1 MEEKK
6 QLTEKS
12 NPVNTKEYTP
22 REIVSELDKYIVGQK
37 NAKRSVAVALRNRI
51 RRLKLDPELRE
62 DIAPK
67 NILMIGPTGVGK
79 TEIARRLAKLAGSP
93 FIKVE
98 ATKYTEVGYVGRDV
112 ESMVRDLMAAGFQ
125 MVKQEMQ
132 ESVTQEAEKRAE
144 EALLDLLFPVN
155 TKKPKEKN
163 IKGGPV
169 IKPMG
174 TFTINPE
181 NSNSSIIATTL
192 QMGIPIFNNK
202 GKNKEQ
208 DEEEDVSPNDE
219 KALHDIGVDDTGDN
233 GVNHSEE
240 AKEADSKF
248 KATREKLR
256 VMLKEGKLEER
267 TVELLVGQN
276 PQFPSIEMMGGNM
289 EDLESTLSGFA
300 GFFGGGKKKK
310 VVTVARAREILK
322 AEEAEKLVD
331 RDRVSDEARQR
342 VEETGI
348 IFIDE
353 IDKIAVKGD
362 RGGGPDVSREGVQ
375 RDILPIVEGATVN
388 TKWGPVNTDHILF
401 IAAGAFNVS
410 KPSDLIPEL
419 QGRFPLRVEL
429 DSLGKDDFLRILTEP
444 KNALIKQY
452 TELLGTEN
460 VKLNFTPDA
469 VAHLAAL
476 AAEVNS
482 KLENIGARRLHTI
495 MENLLEELSF
505 EASDIAPAN
514 IEITVDYVNEK
525 LADIVKDQDL
535 GRYIL

>member
-1 MEEKK
+1 MNESKQMNEKADK
-6 QLTEKS
+6 L
-12 NPVNTKEYTP
+12 TP
-22 REIVSELDKYIVGQK
+22 REIVAELDKYIVGQK
-37 NAKRSVAVALRNRI
+37 KAKRAVAVALRNRI
-51 RRLKLDPELRE
+51 RRLKLEPELRD

-93 FIKVE
+93 FLKVE

-132 ESVTQEAEKRAE
+132 ETVTQEAEKRAE
-144 EALLDLLFPVN
+144 EALLDLLLPAN
-155 TKKPKEKN
+155 TRRQKDGKSKA
-163 IKGGPV
+163 GPV
-169 IKPMG
+169 IRPMG
-174 TFTINPE
+174 TFSINPD
-181 NSNSSIIATTL
+181 NSANSIIGTTL
-192 QMGIPIFNNK
+192 QVGIPIFK
-202 GKNKEQ
+202 DKDEAKDDDDKAGKW
-208 DEEEDVSPNDE
+208 SE
-219 KALHDIGVDDTGDN
+219 KPFIKKP
-233 GVNHSEE
+233 SE
-240 AKEADSKF
+240 AKEGDDGEKY
-248 KATREKLR
+248 KATREKFRAMLR
-256 VMLKEGKLEER
+256 EGKLDDR
-267 TVELLVGQN
+267 PVELTVNQN
-276 PQFPSIEMMGGNM
+276 PTFPAFEMMGGSM
-289 EDLESTLSGFA
+289 EDLESSLSGIA

-310 VVTVARAREILK
+310 VVTVARAMEILK

-452 TELLGTEN
+452 TELLATED
-460 VKLNFTPDA
+460 VKINFAPDA
-469 VAHLAAL
+469 IEHLAAL

-495 MENLLEELSF
+495 METLLEELSF
-505 EASDIAPAN
+505 DASDIAPAN
-514 IEITVDYVNEK
+514 IDITVDYVNEK
-525 LADIVKDQDL
+525 LVEIVKDQDL